1 MIVIRTDLI
10 TIFNQLTS
18 SELADYNLF
27 EDIISNHY
35 EKFRYLYSLINK
47 ISLRKINKIYC
58 TTSSS
63 AIHVCIEPHEIKY
76 MDDIIYVI
84 NANKHKYTYSDYFNL
99 DIYEKRG
106 VLHISISIDDGS
118 KEGDLYANRFV

>member
-1 MIVIRTDLI
+1 MITIKTDLI

-47 ISLRKINKIYC
+47 INLKKIDKIYC
-58 TTSSS
+58 KSSS
-63 AIHVCIEPHEIKY
+63 STIHVYIEPHEIKY
-76 MDDIIYVI
+76 INDIIYKI
-84 NANKHKYTYSDYFNL
+84 NANKHNYTYSDYLNL
-99 DIYEKRG
+99 DVYESNG
-106 VLHISISIDDGS
+106 VLHISISIDDDT
-118 KEGDLYANRFV
+118 KEGDLYANRFI